1 MDTIDF
7 GLPNIDKKPASWDSH
22 IIKVIGVG
30 GGGNNAVAM
39 MYNDGFR
46 DVRFEICNTDF
57 TALEDNPV
65 PVRRQLGADGLGVGG
80 DPEKGRKLAEE
91 NIDEIHKMF
100 DDGTRMLFITA
111 GMGGGTG
118 TGVSPVIAR
127 EARKAGILTVG
138 VVTIPFKF
146 ERNKRIDRALD
157 GLQVLS
163 ANVDSLLVVNNDRL
177 QDICPFNTFKAA
189 LKISDH
195 ILYDAVKSIS
205 DIIKTHMKINQA
217 FNDVCNV
224 LKDGGIALIG
234 YGEAEGENRV
244 QEALRKAVNSP
255 LLNDN
260 DIFNA
265 KKMLMSI
272 YTSDD
277 DDDTLTMQETRDISA
292 FMDRFKDDDIDTKFG
307 IAYMPDMGRKVK
319 IIILASGFGLR
330 TQKFMAPNMRK
341 DNADVA
347 DEEQSTIDPEGR
359 RPAFYDTAS
368 FRNVRNIFTFDD
380 SDLDNDNII
389 DAVAASDTKT
399 RKYNTLRSIVR
410 ASARNLKT
418 ISFVGA

>member
-1 MDTIDF
+1 MIKKSNKVVPLSRPLYPERMSLARIYSALGAQELSNDVLFKALSYHPKQFEKDTIF
-7 GLPNIDKKPASWDSH
+7 QML
-22 IIKVIGVG
+22 
-30 GGGNNAVAM
+30 AM
-39 MYNDGFR
+39 NF
-46 DVRFEICNTDF
+46 
-57 TALEDNPV
+57 
-65 PVRRQLGADGLGVGG
+65 
-80 DPEKGRKLAEE
+80 
-91 NIDEIHKMF
+91 
-100 DDGTRMLFITA
+100 
-111 GMGGGTG
+111 
-118 TGVSPVIAR
+118 
-127 EARKAGILTVG
+127 
-138 VVTIPFKF
+138 
-146 ERNKRIDRALD
+146 LD
-157 GLQVLS
+157 
-163 ANVDSLLVVNNDRL
+163 
-177 QDICPFNTFKAA
+177 
-189 LKISDH
+189 
-195 ILYDAVKSIS
+195 
-205 DIIKTHMKINQA
+205 MNQA
-217 FNDVCNV
+217 DVAEYYLADYADMLGIDFQELEEMQAASNE
-224 LKDGGIALIG
+224 KRGGFHIVYPHGEDYYEMLIEKAYGLVKEHKFDEAIALLD
-234 YGEAEGENRV
+234 EVDPRSKSKDAANHVVLVCLMMKE
-244 QEALRKAVNSP
+244 
-255 LLNDN
+255 
-260 DIFNA
+260 DIDGVIDNA

-368 FRNVRNIFTFDD
+368 FWNVRNIFTFDD